1 MFHLAMFQL
10 KMFQFIWHYQYLVD
24 IWKLWQLDKLTTMIV
39 VFGDMYQHHE
49 SRKNIVYIFY
59 ILP

>member
-1 MFHLAMFQL
+1 MFQL